1 MTRYPIVFT
10 YRELIVGNGFV
21 ATVEST
27 GRCLMED
34 FGDSDVWVSGV
45 HPSGFS
51 AGADNQQSASEAF
64 QREHRVALLDMADDA
79 PDFDSFQA
87 MVRDFHAQKSEIG
100 EMEWWEAVHQVRAG
114 IITSDW
120 LQKVSANTEP
130 TLRVRCISLDDS
142 QEHEEYRADP
152 NPSLNPDEYQIG
164 LLAA

>member
-1 MTRYPIVFT
+1 
-10 YRELIVGNGFV
+10 
-21 ATVEST
+21 
-27 GRCLMED
+27 MED

-64 QREHRVALLDMADDA
+64 QREHRVALLDMAHDA

-114 IITSDW
+114 KITSNW
-120 LQKVSANTEP
+120 LQKVSADTDP
-130 TLRVRCISLDDS
+130 TLRVRCISLNAS
-142 QEHEEYRADP
+142 QERDEYRADP
-152 NPSLNPDEYQIG
+152 NPSLNPDEHQIG